1 MRDGCAYYYRPA
13 TCWVQHVGERVPA
26 DPTAL
31 RDECAAVEA
40 QFMLTPLHVETIDAR
55 SAAAASYRRPR
66 VEVGFF
72 RIALP
77 PL

>member
-1 MRDGCAYYYRPA
+1 
-13 TCWVQHVGERVPA
+13 VSA

-40 QFMLTPLHVETIDAR
+40 QFMLSPVHVETIDAR